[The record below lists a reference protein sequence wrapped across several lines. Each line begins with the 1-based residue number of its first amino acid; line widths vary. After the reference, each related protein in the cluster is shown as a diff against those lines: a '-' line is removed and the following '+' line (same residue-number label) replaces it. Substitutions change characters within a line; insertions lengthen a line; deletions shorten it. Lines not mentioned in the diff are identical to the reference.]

1 MKKYII
7 GALSIAMLGGLFSL
21 TNTKTE
27 VKAKETKSV
36 TVTKIVSAKDN
47 KATESYKISK
57 NSLGRKLTDTKSQ
70 VNTTQTKT
78 EAKAEVKQSYTNTIA
93 FGSTVLPVGKLTM
106 NSAYDVPSV
115 FATQSYIDQ
124 GNIAQG
130 YNPLDFN
137 DGKMTYLCGHNPGI
151 LAPIANYAGVGKQ
164 ISVWDAN
171 GQKKDFV
178 FKRVIEIPRGI
189 YVGSSQAEAE
199 AMAFLDNNMNDGEG
213 IVLQYCS
220 SDNYTKLIWI
230 LSPVN

>member
-7 GALSIAMLGGLFSL
+7 GAMSLAMLGGVFSL

-47 KATESYKISK
+47 KATESYKLTK
-57 NSLGRKLTDTKSQ
+57 ASLGQSLTSNKPELTETKI
-70 VNTTQTKT
+70 

-93 FGSTVLPVGKLTM
+93 FGQTVLPIGKLTM
-106 NSAYDVPSV
+106 NSAHDVPSV

-130 YNPLDFN
+130 YNPLNFN
-137 DGKMTYLCGHNPGI
+137 DGKMTYLCGHNPGV
-151 LAPIANYAGVGKQ
+151 LAPLANYAGVGKQ
-164 ISVWDAN
+164 VSVWDAN

-189 YVGSSQAEAE
+189 YVGSSQAEVE

>member
-7 GALSIAMLGGLFSL
+7 SAMALAVVGGLFGL
-21 TNTKTE
+21 HYTKTE
-27 VKAKETKSV
+27 AKESKSNNV
-36 TVTKIVSAKDN
+36 AITKIVSAKTD
-47 KATESYKISK
+47 KADDSYKMAKS
-57 NSLGRKLTDTKSQ
+57 SLGQALTSNKPEVTEAK
-70 VNTTQTKT
+70 TQTKL
-78 EAKAEVKQSYTNTIA
+78 EASYTNTIA

-106 NSAYDVPSV
+106 NSAHDVPSV

-137 DGKMTYLCGHNPGI
+137 DGKMTYLCGHNPGV

>member
-7 GALSIAMLGGLFSL
+7 GALSVAMLGGAFSL

-27 VKAKETKSV
+27 VKAKEPKPV

-47 KATESYKISK
+47 KATESYKLTK
-57 NSLGRKLTDTKSQ
+57 ASLGQSLTSNKPEI
-70 VNTTQTKT
+70 T
-78 EAKAEVKQSYTNTIA
+78 ETKAETKAETKQSYTNTIA
-93 FGSTVLPVGKLTM
+93 FGQTVLPVGKLTM
-106 NSAYDVPSV
+106 NSAHDVPSV

-130 YNPLDFN
+130 YNPLNFN
-137 DGKMTYLCGHNPGI
+137 DGKMTYLCGHNPGV

-189 YVGSSQAEAE
+189 YVGSSQSEAE

>member
-1 MKKYII
+1 
-7 GALSIAMLGGLFSL
+7 MLGGVLSL

-47 KATESYKISK
+47 KATDSYKISK
-57 NSLGRKLTDTKSQ
+57 NNLGQKLTDTKSQ
-70 VNTTQTKT
+70 VTPTKT
-78 EAKAEVKQSYTNTIA
+78 ETKAEAKQSYTNTIA
-93 FGSTVLPVGKLTM
+93 FGQTVLPIGKLTM

-137 DGKMTYLCGHNPGI
+137 DGKMTYLCGHNPG
-151 LAPIANYAGVGKQ
+151 VGKQ

-178 FKRVIEIPRGI
+178 FNRVIEIPRGI

-199 AMAFLDNNMNDGEG
+199 AMAFLGNNMNDGEG

>member
-1 MKKYII
+1 MKKYIM
-7 GALSIAMLGGLFSL
+7 GAMSVAMLGGVFSL

-47 KATESYKISK
+47 KASDSYKISK
-57 NSLGRKLTDTKSQ
+57 SNLGQKLTDKKSE
-70 VNTTQTKT
+70 VNKPEQKP
-78 EAKAEVKQSYTNTIA
+78 EVSYTNTIA
-93 FGSTVLPVGKLTM
+93 FEQTVLPVGKLTM
-106 NSAYDVPSV
+106 NSAHDVPSV

-130 YNPLDFN
+130 YNSLDFN
-137 DGKMTYLCGHNPGI
+137 DGKMTYLCGHNPGV

>member
-7 GALSIAMLGGLFSL
+7 GALSVAMLGGAFSL

-27 VKAKETKSV
+27 VKAKEPKPV

-47 KATESYKISK
+47 KATESYKLTK
-57 NSLGRKLTDTKSQ
+57 ASLGQSLTSNKPEI
-70 VNTTQTKT
+70 T
-78 EAKAEVKQSYTNTIA
+78 ETKAETKAETKQSYTNTIA
-93 FGSTVLPVGKLTM
+93 FGSTVLPVGELTM
-106 NSAYDVPSV
+106 NSAHDVPSV

-137 DGKMTYLCGHNPGI
+137 DGKMTYLCGHNPGV

>member
-7 GALSIAMLGGLFSL
+7 SVAALAVVGGLFGL
-21 TNTKTE
+21 HYTKTE
-27 VKAKETKSV
+27 AKEAKSNNV
-36 TVTKIVSAKDN
+36 TITKIVSTKTN
-47 KATESYKISK
+47 KADDSYKISK
-57 NSLGRKLTDTKSQ
+57 NNLGQKLADNKPEI
-70 VNTTQTKT
+70 TQ
-78 EAKAEVKQSYTNTIA
+78 AKAETKQSYTNTIA
-93 FGSTVLPVGKLTM
+93 FGSTVLPIGKLTM
-106 NSAYDVPSV
+106 NSAHDVPSV

-130 YNPLDFN
+130 YNSLNFN
-137 DGKMTYLCGHNPGI
+137 DGKMTYLCGHNPGV
-151 LAPIANYAGVGKQ
+151 LSPLANYAGVGKQ

-171 GQKKDFV
+171 SQKKDFV

>member
-7 GALSIAMLGGLFSL
+7 SVAALAVVGGLFGL
-21 TNTKTE
+21 HYTKTE
-27 VKAKETKSV
+27 AKEAKSNNV
-36 TVTKIVSAKDN
+36 NITKIIST
-47 KATESYKISK
+47 KADKASDSYKISK
-57 NSLGRKLTDTKSQ
+57 SNLGQKLTDKKPE
-70 VNTTQTKT
+70 VNKPEQKP
-78 EAKAEVKQSYTNTIA
+78 EVSYTNTIA

-106 NSAYDVPSV
+106 NSAHDVPSV

-137 DGKMTYLCGHNPGI
+137 DGKMTYLCGHNPGV

>member
-7 GALSIAMLGGLFSL
+7 GAMSLAVVGGLFSL
-21 TNTKTE
+21 HYTKTE
-27 VKAKETKSV
+27 AKETKSNNV
-36 TVTKIVSAKDN
+36 TITRIVSKKTN
-47 KATESYKISK
+47 KADDSYKISK
-57 NSLGRKLTDTKSQ
+57 NNLGQKLADNKPEI
-70 VNTTQTKT
+70 TQ
-78 EAKAEVKQSYTNTIA
+78 AKVETKQSYTNTIA

-106 NSAYDVPSV
+106 NSAHDVPSV

-137 DGKMTYLCGHNPGI
+137 DGKMTYLCGHNPGV

>member
-7 GALSIAMLGGLFSL
+7 SAMSLAVVGGLFSL
-21 TNTKTE
+21 HYTKTE
-27 VKAKETKSV
+27 AKETKSNNV
-36 TVTKIVSAKDN
+36 AITKIVSAKTD
-47 KATESYKISK
+47 KVDDSYKISK
-57 NSLGRKLTDTKSQ
+57 NNLGQKLTSNKPEVTEA
-70 VNTTQTKT
+70 KT
-78 EAKAEVKQSYTNTIA
+78 EAKVEQSYTNTIV
-93 FGSTVLPVGKLTM
+93 FGQTVLPVGKLTM
-106 NSAYDVPSV
+106 NSARDVPSV

-137 DGKMTYLCGHNPGI
+137 DGKMTYLCGHNPGV

-189 YVGSSQAEAE
+189 YVGSSQSEAE

>member
-7 GALSIAMLGGLFSL
+7 GALSIAMLGGVLSL
-21 TNTKTE
+21 ANTKTE

-57 NSLGRKLTDTKSQ
+57 SNLGQKLTDKKSE
-70 VNTTQTKT
+70 VNKPEQKP
-78 EAKAEVKQSYTNTIA
+78 EVSYTNTIA

-106 NSAYDVPSV
+106 NSAHDVPSV

-130 YNPLDFN
+130 YNPLNFN
-137 DGKMTYLCGHNPGI
+137 DGKMTYLCGHNPGV

-189 YVGSSQAEAE
+189 YVGSSQSEAE

>member
-7 GALSIAMLGGLFSL
+7 GALSVAMLGGVFSL

-47 KATESYKISK
+47 KATESYKLTK
-57 NSLGRKLTDTKSQ
+57 TSLGQSLTSNKPNITE
-70 VNTTQTKT
+70 TKT
-78 EAKAEVKQSYTNTIA
+78 ETKTEVKQSYTNTIA
-93 FGSTVLPVGKLTM
+93 FGQTVLPIGKLTM
-106 NSAYDVPSV
+106 NSAHDVPSV

-137 DGKMTYLCGHNPGI
+137 DGKMTYLCGHNPGV

-189 YVGSSQAEAE
+189 YVGSSQSEAE

-220 SDNYTKLIWI
+220 SDNYTKLVWI

>member
-7 GALSIAMLGGLFSL
+7 SVTALAVVGGLFGL
-21 TNTKTE
+21 HYTKTE
-27 VKAKETKSV
+27 AKETKSNNV
-36 TVTKIVSAKDN
+36 AITKIVSAKTYKADN
-47 KATESYKISK
+47 SYKMAKS
-57 NSLGRKLTDTKSQ
+57 SLGQALTSNKPEIA
-70 VNTTQTKT
+70 
-78 EAKAEVKQSYTNTIA
+78 EAKSEKKSEQSYTNTIA
-93 FGSTVLPVGKLTM
+93 FGSTVLPIGKLTM
-106 NSAYDVPSV
+106 NSAHDVPSV

-137 DGKMTYLCGHNPGI
+137 DGKMTYLCGHNPGV

-189 YVGSSQAEAE
+189 YVGSSQSEAE

>member
-7 GALSIAMLGGLFSL
+7 GALSVAMLGGAFSL

-27 VKAKETKSV
+27 VKAKEPKPV

-47 KATESYKISK
+47 KATESYKLTK
-57 NSLGRKLTDTKSQ
+57 ASLGQSLTSNKPEI
-70 VNTTQTKT
+70 T
-78 EAKAEVKQSYTNTIA
+78 ETKAETKAETKQSYTNTIA

-106 NSAYDVPSV
+106 NSAHDVPSV

-137 DGKMTYLCGHNPGI
+137 DGKMTYLCGHNPGV

>member
-7 GALSIAMLGGLFSL
+7 GAMSLAMLGGVFSL

-47 KATESYKISK
+47 KATESYKLTK
-57 NSLGRKLTDTKSQ
+57 ASLGQSLTSNKPEL
-70 VNTTQTKT
+70 T
-78 EAKAEVKQSYTNTIA
+78 ETKAEVKQSYTNMIA

-106 NSAYDVPSV
+106 NSAHDVPSV

-137 DGKMTYLCGHNPGI
+137 DGKMTYLCGHNPGV
-151 LAPIANYAGVGKQ
+151 LAPLANYAGVGKQ
-164 ISVWDAN
+164 VSVWDAN

-189 YVGSSQAEAE
+189 YVGSSQSEAE

>member
-7 GALSIAMLGGLFSL
+7 SVAALAVVGGLFGL
-21 TNTKTE
+21 HYTKTE
-27 VKAKETKSV
+27 AKESKSNNV
-36 TVTKIVSAKDN
+36 AITKIVSAKTD
-47 KATESYKISK
+47 KADDSYKMAKS
-57 NSLGRKLTDTKSQ
+57 SLGQALTSNKPEVTEAK
-70 VNTTQTKT
+70 TQTKP
-78 EAKAEVKQSYTNTIA
+78 ESSYTNTIA

-106 NSAYDVPSV
+106 NSAHDVPSV
-115 FATQSYIDQ
+115 FATQSYID
-124 GNIAQG
+124 QG

-137 DGKMTYLCGHNPGI
+137 DGKMTYLCGHNPGV

-213 IVLQYCS
+213 IVFQYCS

>member
-7 GALSIAMLGGLFSL
+7 GAMSLAVVGGLFSL
-21 TNTKTE
+21 HYTKTE
-27 VKAKETKSV
+27 AKESKSTNV
-36 TVTKIVSAKDN
+36 AITKIVSAKTDKADN
-47 KATESYKISK
+47 SYKISK
-57 NSLGRKLTDTKSQ
+57 NNLGQKLTSNKPE
-70 VNTTQTKT
+70 VNTTETKV
-78 EAKAEVKQSYTNTIA
+78 EQSYTNTIA

-106 NSAYDVPSV
+106 NSAHDVPSV

-137 DGKMTYLCGHNPGI
+137 DGKMTYLCGHNPGV

-189 YVGSSQAEAE
+189 YVGSSQSEAE

>member
-7 GALSIAMLGGLFSL
+7 GALSLAMVGGLFSL
-21 TNTKTE
+21 NNTKTE
-27 VKAKETKSV
+27 VKAKEPKSV

-47 KATESYKISK
+47 KTEDSYKISK
-57 NSLGRKLTDTKSQ
+57 NNLGQKLTDTKSQ
-70 VNTTQTKT
+70 VTATP
-78 EAKAEVKQSYTNTIA
+78 AKAEVKSEVKQSYTNTIA
-93 FGSTVLPVGKLTM
+93 FGQTVLPVGKLTM

-130 YNPLDFN
+130 YNSLNFN
-137 DGKMTYLCGHNPGI
+137 DGKMTYLCGHNPGV
-151 LAPIANYAGVGKQ
+151 LSPLANYAGVGKQ

-199 AMAFLDNNMNDGEG
+199 AMSFLDNNMNDGEG

-220 SDNYTKLIWI
+220 SDNYTKLVWI

>member
-7 GALSIAMLGGLFSL
+7 GALSVTMLGGVFSL
-21 TNTKTE
+21 TNTKAE

-36 TVTKIVSAKDN
+36 TVTKIVSTKTD
-47 KATESYKISK
+47 KASDSYKISK
-57 NSLGRKLTDTKSQ
+57 SNLGQKLTDKKSE
-70 VNTTQTKT
+70 VNKPEQKP
-78 EAKAEVKQSYTNTIA
+78 EVSYTNTIA

-106 NSAYDVPSV
+106 NSAHDVPSV
-115 FATQSYIDQ
+115 FTTQSYIDQ

-137 DGKMTYLCGHNPGI
+137 DGKMTYLCGHNPGV

>member
-7 GALSIAMLGGLFSL
+7 GALSVAMLGGLFGL

-47 KATESYKISK
+47 KADDSYKISK
-57 NSLGRKLTDTKSQ
+57 NSLGQALTDKKPE
-70 VNTTQTKT
+70 VNKT
-78 EAKAEVKQSYTNTIA
+78 EAKVEQSYTNTIA
-93 FGSTVLPVGKLTM
+93 FGQVVLPIGKLTM
-106 NSAYDVPSV
+106 NSAHDVPSV

-130 YNPLDFN
+130 YNPLNFN
-137 DGKMTYLCGHNPGI
+137 DGKMTYLCGHNPGV
-151 LAPIANYAGVGKQ
+151 LAPLANYAGVGKQ
-164 ISVWDAN
+164 VSVWDAN

-199 AMAFLDNNMNDGEG
+199 VMSFLDNNMNDGEG

-220 SDNYTKLIWI
+220 SDNYTKLVWI

>member
-7 GALSIAMLGGLFSL
+7 GALSVAMLGGLFGL
-21 TNTKTE
+21 HYTKTE
-27 VKAKETKSV
+27 AKEAKSNNV
-36 TVTKIVSAKDN
+36 NITKIISTKAD
-47 KATESYKISK
+47 KATDSYKISK
-57 NSLGRKLTDTKSQ
+57 NNLGQKLTDTKSQ
-70 VNTTQTKT
+70 VTPTKT

-93 FGSTVLPVGKLTM
+93 FGQTVLPIGKLTM
-106 NSAYDVPSV
+106 NSAHDVPSV

-137 DGKMTYLCGHNPGI
+137 DGKMTYLCGHNPGV

-164 ISVWDAN
+164 ISVWDVN

>member
-7 GALSIAMLGGLFSL
+7 GAMSLAVVGGLFGL
-21 TNTKTE
+21 HYTKTE
-27 VKAKETKSV
+27 AKETKSV

-47 KATESYKISK
+47 KATDSYKISK
-57 NSLGRKLTDTKSQ
+57 NNLGQKLTDTKSQ
-70 VNTTQTKT
+70 VTPTKT
-78 EAKAEVKQSYTNTIA
+78 ETKAEVKQSYTNTIA
-93 FGSTVLPVGKLTM
+93 FGQTVLPIGKLTM
-106 NSAYDVPSV
+106 NSAHDVPSV
-115 FATQSYIDQ
+115 FTTQSYIDQ

-130 YNPLDFN
+130 YNPLNFN
-137 DGKMTYLCGHNPGI
+137 DGKMTYLCGHNPGV
-151 LAPIANYAGVGKQ
+151 LAPLANYAGVGKQ

>member
-7 GALSIAMLGGLFSL
+7 GAMSLAVVGGLFGL
-21 TNTKTE
+21 HYTKTE
-27 VKAKETKSV
+27 AKEPKPTNV
-36 TVTKIVSAKDN
+36 TITKIVSAKAN
-47 KATESYKISK
+47 KADDSYKISK
-57 NSLGRKLTDTKSQ
+57 NSLGQALTDKKSE
-70 VNTTQTKT
+70 VNKT
-78 EAKAEVKQSYTNTIA
+78 EAKVEVSYTNTIA
-93 FGSTVLPVGKLTM
+93 FGQAVLPIGKLTM
-106 NSAYDVPSV
+106 NSAHDVPSV

-137 DGKMTYLCGHNPGI
+137 DGKMTYLCGHNPGV

-189 YVGSSQAEAE
+189 YVGSSQSEAE

-220 SDNYTKLIWI
+220 SDNYTKLVWI

>member
-7 GALSIAMLGGLFSL
+7 GALSIAMLGGVLSL
-21 TNTKTE
+21 ANTKTE

-47 KATESYKISK
+47 KASDSYKISK
-57 NSLGRKLTDTKSQ
+57 SNLGQKLTDKKSE
-70 VNTTQTKT
+70 VNKPEQKP
-78 EAKAEVKQSYTNTIA
+78 EVSYTNTIA

-106 NSAYDVPSV
+106 NSAHDVPSV

-137 DGKMTYLCGHNPGI
+137 DGKMTYLCGHNPGV

>member
-7 GALSIAMLGGLFSL
+7 GAMSLAVVGGLFSL
-21 TNTKTE
+21 HYTKTE
-27 VKAKETKSV
+27 AKETKSNNV
-36 TVTKIVSAKDN
+36 AITKIVSAKTD
-47 KATESYKISK
+47 KADDSYKISK
-57 NSLGRKLTDTKSQ
+57 NNLGQKLTSNKPEI
-70 VNTTQTKT
+70 T
-78 EAKAEVKQSYTNTIA
+78 ETKAEVKQSYTNTIA

-106 NSAYDVPSV
+106 NSAHDVPSV

-130 YNPLDFN
+130 YNSLNFN
-137 DGKMTYLCGHNPGI
+137 DGKTTYLCGHNPGV
-151 LAPIANYAGVGKQ
+151 LSPLANYAGVGKQ

>member
-7 GALSIAMLGGLFSL
+7 GAMSLAVVGGLFGL
-21 TNTKTE
+21 HYTKTE
-27 VKAKETKSV
+27 AKETKSNNV
-36 TVTKIVSAKDN
+36 AITKIVSAKTD
-47 KATESYKISK
+47 KADDSYKISK
-57 NSLGRKLTDTKSQ
+57 NNLGQKLTDTKSQ
-70 VNTTQTKT
+70 VTPTKT

-93 FGSTVLPVGKLTM
+93 FGQTVLPVGKLTM

-130 YNPLDFN
+130 YNPLNFN
-137 DGKMTYLCGHNPGI
+137 DGKMTYLCGHNPGV
-151 LAPIANYAGVGKQ
+151 LAPLANYAGVGKQ
-164 ISVWDAN
+164 VSVWDAN

-199 AMAFLDNNMNDGEG
+199 VMSFLDNNMNDGEG

-220 SDNYTKLIWI
+220 SDNYTKLVWI

>member
-7 GALSIAMLGGLFSL
+7 GALSVAMLGGLFSL

-47 KATESYKISK
+47 KATDSYKISK
-57 NSLGRKLTDTKSQ
+57 NNLGQKLTDTKSQ
-70 VNTTQTKT
+70 VNTTPTKP

-93 FGSTVLPVGKLTM
+93 FGQTVLPIGKLTM
-106 NSAYDVPSV
+106 NSAHDVPSV

-137 DGKMTYLCGHNPGI
+137 DDKMTYLCGHNPGV
-151 LAPIANYAGVGKQ
+151 LAPLANYAGVGKQ
-164 ISVWDAN
+164 VSVWDAN

-199 AMAFLDNNMNDGEG
+199 VMSFLDNNMNDGEG

-220 SDNYTKLIWI
+220 SDNYTKLVWI

>member
-7 GALSIAMLGGLFSL
+7 GAMSLAVVSGLFSL

-57 NSLGRKLTDTKSQ
+57 NNLGQKLTDTKSQ
-70 VNTTQTKT
+70 VNTIPTKP

-93 FGSTVLPVGKLTM
+93 FGQTVLPVGKFTM
-106 NSAYDVPSV
+106 NSANDVPSV
-115 FATQSYIDQ
+115 FATQAYIDQ
-124 GNIAQG
+124 GYIAQG
-130 YNPLDFN
+130 YNALDFS
-137 DGKMTYLCGHNPGI
+137 DGKMTYLCGHNPGVM
-151 LAPIANYAGVGKQ
+151 APIANYAGVGKQ

-178 FKRVIEIPRGI
+178 FKCVIEIPRGI
-189 YVGSSQAEAE
+189 YVGSSQSEAE

>member
-7 GALSIAMLGGLFSL
+7 GALSVAMLGGAFSL

-36 TVTKIVSAKDN
+36 TVTKIVSAKNN
-47 KATESYKISK
+47 KATESYKIDK
-57 NSLGRKLTDTKSQ
+57 TSLGQALVQNKPA
-70 VNTTQTKT
+70 VNKPEQKP
-78 EAKAEVKQSYTNTIA
+78 EVSYTNTIA
-93 FGSTVLPVGKLTM
+93 FGSTVLPVGELTM
-106 NSAYDVPSV
+106 NSAHDVPSV

-137 DGKMTYLCGHNPGI
+137 DGKMTYLCGHNPGV

>member
-7 GALSIAMLGGLFSL
+7 GAMSLAMLGGVFSL

-47 KATESYKISK
+47 KATESYKLTK
-57 NSLGRKLTDTKSQ
+57 ASLGQSLTSNKPELTETKI
-70 VNTTQTKT
+70 

-93 FGSTVLPVGKLTM
+93 FGQTVLPIGKLTM
-106 NSAYDVPSV
+106 NSAHDVPSV

-137 DGKMTYLCGHNPGI
+137 DGKMTYLCGHNPGV

-189 YVGSSQAEAE
+189 YVGSSQSEAE

>member
-7 GALSIAMLGGLFSL
+7 GALSVAMLGGLFGL
-21 TNTKTE
+21 HYTKTE
-27 VKAKETKSV
+27 AKEAKSNNV
-36 TVTKIVSAKDN
+36 NITKIIST
-47 KATESYKISK
+47 KADKASDSYKISK
-57 NSLGRKLTDTKSQ
+57 NNLGQKLTDTKSQ
-70 VNTTQTKT
+70 VTPTKT

-93 FGSTVLPVGKLTM
+93 FGQTVLPIGKLTM
-106 NSAYDVPSV
+106 NSAHDVPSV

-137 DGKMTYLCGHNPGI
+137 DGKMTYLCGHNPGV

-189 YVGSSQAEAE
+189 YVGSSQSEAE